1 MVPLLLQ
8 MSPRPSLTIFKANDS
23 VLNDTKKTSRLL
35 LQLFAIR
42 QIPEAPLFLFF
53 LLLPLLSSDL
63 VKAYGPSADELED
76 LSVKLGKKWE
86 ELGRRLGFNL
96 AAIDDFNEGN
106 GGLVKK
112 AFKMLMAWKQ
122 KEGSDATY
130 KVLYDALC
138 NEKVQCKLL
147 AEEFCC
153 DEIVGNASA

>member
-1 MVPLLLQ
+1 M
-8 MSPRPSLTIFKANDS
+8 
-23 VLNDTKKTSRLL
+23 
-35 LQLFAIR
+35 
-42 QIPEAPLFLFF
+42 
-53 LLLPLLSSDL
+53 

-96 AAIDDFNEGN
+96 AAIENFNEGN
-106 GGLVKK
+106 EGLAKK

-147 AEEFCC
+147 AEQFCC
-153 DEIVGNASA
+153 DENVGNASA

>member
-1 MVPLLLQ
+1 M
-8 MSPRPSLTIFKANDS
+8 
-23 VLNDTKKTSRLL
+23 
-35 LQLFAIR
+35 
-42 QIPEAPLFLFF
+42 
-53 LLLPLLSSDL
+53 

-86 ELGRRLGFNL
+86 ELGRRLGFDL

-138 NEKVQCKLL
+138 NEIVQCKLL

-153 DEIVGNASA
+153 DENVGNASA